1 MNIIGAV
8 RLAFA
13 ALISA
18 MICGRVRAQDYAVV
32 VSARTETNS
41 AWHEV
46 VAELQ
51 HKHAA
56 AVITYQASVEETLPA
71 LRKLFPR
78 YACFVAPPSEA
89 SRGFVTQVH
98 RLTRRLNDDPYPDCL
113 WGILTGLDAAN
124 ALRIA
129 RCSEPLIIRR
139 AAAGTSIPLQL
150 FDEGRW
156 YSESDPGLMMRKGKG
171 AQPQEMRVAADT
183 TEALV
188 NCLTEYHADLFVTS
202 GHATERDWQIG
213 YRCRNGQFRCEGGV
227 LYGLD
232 TQNRRFPVHSVNPK
246 VYLPV
251 GNCLMGHIDSTEAM
265 ALAFMN
271 SAGVNQM
278 LGYTVN
284 TWYGYAGW
292 GCLDYF
298 VEQPGRFTLAEAFF
312 ANQAALIHRLQ
323 TYFPEL
329 VDAPFDPLSRSAP
342 NIKLSAAAQ
351 AAGLKEQDGLG
362 LLYDRD
368 AVAFYGD
375 PAWSAR
381 LAPKP
386 TAWEQNL
393 SVTNGLWTFEIH
405 PRHGEQSFTMGDGN
419 GSQRGGRPVVELLPE
434 PLDNIQ
440 VVEGQELGP
449 VITSRFILVPNPGK
463 CNPAKT
469 YRVTFRAAKRITT
482 SHQKPSGRPESRP

>member
-1 MNIIGAV
+1 MCLKLV
-8 RLAFA
+8 L
-13 ALISA
+13 LTSA
-18 MICGRVRAQDYAVV
+18 MACGTLWAQDYVVV
-32 VSARTETNS
+32 VSTRTETN
-41 AWHEV
+41 AGWRDV
-46 VAELQ
+46 VAELRQ
-51 HKHAA
+51 KHAA
-56 AVITYQASVEETLPA
+56 AVVSYRESVEEALPT

-78 YACFVAPPSEA
+78 YVCFVAPPAEA
-89 SRGFVTQVH
+89 SREFVAQVH

-113 WGILTGLDAAN
+113 WGILTGFDASN

-129 RCSEPLIIRR
+129 RCSEPLTIHKV
-139 AAAGTSIPLQL
+139 AAGTPIPLQR

-156 YSESDPGLMMRKGKG
+156 YSEWDAGLMMTRERG
-171 AQPQEMRVAADT
+171 AQPRETRVAADT

-188 NCLTEYHADLFVTS
+188 KSLTDYGADMFVTS

-213 YRCRNGQFRCEGGV
+213 YRCHNGQFRCRQGV
-227 LYGLD
+227 LFGLD
-232 TQNRRFPVHSVNPK
+232 TQARRFPVHSANPK

-251 GNCLMGHIDSTEAM
+251 GNCLMGHIDGTEAM

-312 ANQAALIHRLQ
+312 ANEAALIHRLQ
-323 TYFPEL
+323 MYFPEL
-329 VDAPFDPLSRSAP
+329 VAAPFDPMSKATP
-342 NIKLSAAAQ
+342 PIKLSAAAR

-368 AVAFYGD
+368 ALAFYGD
-375 PAWSAR
+375 PAWEAR
-381 LAPKP
+381 LAPQP

-393 SVTNGLWTFEIH
+393 SLTNGVWRFEVL
-405 PRHGEQSFTMGDGN
+405 PRRGERSFITGDIN
-419 GSQRGGRPVVELLPE
+419 GSQRGGRPIVQLLPE
-434 PLDNIQ
+434 PLDSIQ
-440 VVEGQELGP
+440 VVEGQECQP

-463 CNPAKT
+463 CEPAKT
-469 YRVTFRAAKRITT
+469 YRISFRAERLML
-482 SHQKPSGRPESRP
+482 R

>member
-1 MNIIGAV
+1 MNYTKAMRLIFAV
-8 RLAFA
+8 LT
-13 ALISA
+13 SA
-18 MICGRVRAQDYAVV
+18 VICGQMWAQDYAVV
-32 VSARTETNS
+32 VSARTDTNS
-41 AWHEV
+41 GWREV
-46 VAELQ
+46 VAELRQ
-51 HKHAA
+51 KHAA
-56 AVITYQASVEETLPA
+56 AVITYQASVEEALPA

-78 YACFVAPPSEA
+78 YACFVAQPTEV
-89 SRGFVTQVH
+89 SRGFVAQVH

-113 WGILTGLDAAN
+113 WGILTGFDAAN

-129 RCSEPLIIRR
+129 RCSEPLTIHKV
-139 AAAGTSIPLQL
+139 AAGTPIPLQH

-156 YSESDPGLMMRKGKG
+156 YNELDSGRMMNKEKGG
-171 AQPQEMRVAADT
+171 QPQEMRVASDT
-183 TEALV
+183 TAALV
-188 NCLTEYHADLFVTS
+188 KSLTEYRADMFVTS

-213 YRCRNGQFRCEGGV
+213 YRYRNGQFRCERGV

-232 TQNRRFPVHSVNPK
+232 TQGRKYPVQSGNPK

-251 GNCLMGHIDSTEAM
+251 GNCLMGHIDGTEAM

-312 ANQAALIHRLQ
+312 ANQAALIQRLQ

-329 VDAPFDPLSRSAP
+329 VEVPFDPLSRSAP
-342 NIKLSAAAQ
+342 TIKVSAAAR
-351 AAGLKEQDGLG
+351 AAGLTEQDGLG

-368 AVAFYGD
+368 ALAFYGD
-375 PAWSAR
+375 PAWAAL
-381 LAPKP
+381 LAPRP
-386 TAWEQNL
+386 TAWEQHL
-393 SVTNGLWTFEIH
+393 SLTNGLWTFEIH
-405 PRHGEQSFTMGDGN
+405 PRRGEQSFTTGDGN
-419 GSQRGGRPVVELLPE
+419 GSQRGGRPVVQLLPAQ
-434 PLDNIQ
+434 LDNIQ
-440 VVEGQELGP
+440 VVKGQKLNP

-463 CNPAKT
+463 CEPAKT
-469 YRVTFRAAKRITT
+469 YRVTFRASNLRT
-482 SHQKPSGRPESRP
+482 P